1 MVVSWETHYARG
13 SARQLAH
20 GASVQLLPWVVA
32 SSQPTT
38 WLLLAAATQVLLGS
52 DLVAAAGPRLRVVA
66 LAALHVGAFRHGL
79 DDAALVDAVT
89 TVVQQGL
96 ASAAVFGLV
105 LGLRRVR
112 SCPQRT
118 AWR

>member
-1 MVVSWETHYARG
+1 MGNALRPEIG
-13 SARQLAH
+13 SQLVR
-20 GASVQLLPWVVA
+20 GASVQLLPWVIA

-52 DLVAAAGPRLRVVA
+52 DLIAAAGPRLRVVA
-66 LAALHVGAFRHGL
+66 VAALHVGALRHGL
-79 DDAALVDAVT
+79 DDAVLVDAVT
-89 TVVQQGL
+89 TIVQQGL

-112 SCPQRT
+112 SCPKRT

>member
-1 MVVSWETHYARG
+1 MGNALRQEIG
-13 SARQLAH
+13 SQLVR
-20 GASVQLLPWVVA
+20 GASVQLLPWVIA

-52 DLVAAAGPRLRVVA
+52 DLIAAAGPRLRVVA
-66 LAALHVGAFRHGL
+66 VAALHVGAFRHGL
-79 DDAALVDAVT
+79 DGAVLVDAVT

-112 SCPQRT
+112 SCPRRT